1 MNAHFA
7 SSGGPAPFATKL
19 DLVLRALSMSRGR
32 LAAAVGVDKS
42 LVGRWA
48 SGAVTPSEHNLANIT
63 RVIAELHPGFTMID
77 WDREPE
83 GLAGLFGID
92 IRVIRSAGHS
102 VGAETAAASDGLPV
116 PGLAESRMITS
127 RRAAAYEGFWRTTRP
142 SMIMPGRFFYDHGL
156 IRRDATGLMKMSMG
170 GDSLLFEGYLVPAEH
185 HLYVVLTDTV
195 GHTPVFII
203 LNGVA
208 LQKAAMLEGLVLA
221 SALDAGR
228 TPTAHALV
236 MERIGDLTGDDE
248 ADDAYFRE
256 ILARDPVV
264 PEGALTDE
272 LRNHLLRDCG
282 PSAAAGGGDLMLRS
296 VGHYSRA
303 ATLGGRLSG

>member
-1 MNAHFA
+1 MNVHYA
-7 SSGGPAPFATKL
+7 SPAGPAPFSAKL

-63 RVIAELHPGFTMID
+63 RVIAEFHPGFTMID

-83 GLAGLFGID
+83 GLAGIFGID
-92 IRVIRSAGHS
+92 ITAIRTPAPIPFAGPADPA
-102 VGAETAAASDGLPV
+102 GGLPV
-116 PGLAESRMITS
+116 PGLDESRIITS

-142 SMIMPGRFFYDHGL
+142 SMIMPGRFFYDHGM

-228 TPTAHALV
+228 TPTAHPLV

-264 PEGALTDE
+264 PDGALADE

-296 VGHYSRA
+296 VGHFSRG
-303 ATLGGRLSG
+303 ATLGGNLSG

>member
-1 MNAHFA
+1 MSVHYAV
-7 SSGGPAPFATKL
+7 SGGPAPFATKL

-63 RVIAELHPGFTMID
+63 RVIADLHPGFTMID

-83 GLAGLFGID
+83 GLAGVFGID
-92 IRVIRSAGHS
+92 ITAIRNPTPIPAAEPSAPL
-102 VGAETAAASDGLPV
+102 DGLPI
-116 PGLAESRMITS
+116 PGMSESRMITA

-142 SMIMPGRFFYDHGL
+142 SMIMPGRFFYDHGM

-228 TPTAHALV
+228 TPTAHPLV
-236 MERIGDLTGDDE
+236 MERIGELSGDVE
-248 ADDAYFRE
+248 ADDAHFRE
-256 ILARDPVV
+256 ILAKDPVV
-264 PEGALTDE
+264 PEGALSDE
-272 LRNHLLRDCG
+272 LHRHLLRDCG
-282 PSAAAGGGDLMLRS
+282 PSAAATGGDLMLRS
-296 VGHYSRA
+296 VGHFSRA
-303 ATLGGRLSG
+303 ASLGGHLSG